1 MRKKRKQVNLYEKE
15 SNIRGTLILKWLMIV
30 LKYKE
35 ACLSINEL
43 NPFLS
48 SVIVSSLQELE
59 EILPEKIPNGLSLI
73 RRIDH
78 QIDFIPRVSIPNRQ
92 AYESNL
98 EVTKE
103 LQRWVSELIKKGYVR
118 ESISHC
124 TVLVLLVPKEDVC

>member
-1 MRKKRKQVNLYEKE
+1 
-15 SNIRGTLILKWLMIV
+15 MIV

-78 QIDFIPRVSIPNRQ
+78 QIDFIPRVSIPNRP